1 MPKTTEMVE
10 VKTADLDGLA
20 LDWAVDAIVT
30 KKPLEVWHKE
40 DGSEWIFVSD
50 GMPFPGPDKYS
61 SNWAKGG
68 RVIGEHRITFGDNIS
83 NYSAGGF
90 GKRTAYGPTHLIAAM
105 RCIVASE
112 HGDSILVPAVLLR

>member
-61 SNWAKGG
+61 S
-68 RVIGEHRITFGDNIS
+68 
-83 NYSAGGF
+83 
-90 GKRTAYGPTHLIAAM
+90 KRTAYGPTHLIAAM